1 MKPLSLIIGFLP
13 LVVFS
18 LMAKWLP
25 GRDIGIAGVV
35 AAAIAA
41 IALLA
46 IRPHWPPKILHV
58 TQFVMFAII
67 AIIAYAHRTDDSWL
81 HTWSGAGIGLVLGAV
96 ILLLLP
102 VMPFT
107 EQYARDTVPRER
119 WSSPTFKKI
128 NRVLSGLWGV
138 AIIGLGLSRV
148 AAEAIDRHTSSHTL
162 PQVLLGLIV
171 PVGILT
177 YMIKYSKTYPEKVLS
192 QEQGNQPSH

>member
-1 MKPLSLIIGFLP
+1 MKPLSLIIAFLP
-13 LVVFS
+13 LVAFS

-25 GRDIGIAGVV
+25 GGDIGIAGVV

-58 TQFVMFAII
+58 TQFVMFAVI
-67 AIIAYAHRTDDSWL
+67 AIIAYAHRSDDSWL

-102 VMPFT
+102 FMPFT
-107 EQYARDTVPRER
+107 EQYARENVPRER
-119 WSSPTFKKI
+119 WSSPAFKKI
-128 NRVLSGLWGV
+128 NLVLSALWG
-138 AIIGLGLSRV
+138 AALIGLGLSRV

-171 PVGILT
+171 PVGVLI

-192 QEQGNQPSH
+192 KEHGSQPSR

>member
-1 MKPLSLIIGFLP
+1 MKLLPLIIAFLP

-25 GRDIGIAGVV
+25 GGDIGIAGVV

-41 IALLA
+41 IALVA

-58 TQFVMFAII
+58 TQFVMFAVI
-67 AIIAYAHRTDDSWL
+67 AIIAYAFKSDDSWL
-81 HTWSGAGIGLVLGAV
+81 HTWSGAGIGIVLGAV

-102 VMPFT
+102 FMPFT
-107 EQYARDTVPRER
+107 EQYARESVPRQR

-128 NRVLSGLWGV
+128 NLVLSGMWGV

-162 PQVLLGLIV
+162 PQALLGLIV
-171 PVGILT
+171 PLGILI
-177 YMIKYSKTYPEKVLS
+177 YMIKYSKTYPQKVLS
-192 QEQGNQPSH
+192 QERGDERMR

>member
-1 MKPLSLIIGFLP
+1 MRALPLIIGFLP

-25 GRDIGIAGVV
+25 GGDIGIAGVV
-35 AAAIAA
+35 AAAIAV
-41 IALLA
+41 IAMLA
-46 IRPHWPPKILHV
+46 IRPRWPPKILHV
-58 TQFVMFAII
+58 TQFVVFAII
-67 AIIAYAHRTDDSWL
+67 AIIAYGHRSDDSWL
-81 HTWSGAGIGLVLGAV
+81 HTWSGAGIGIVLGAV

-102 VMPFT
+102 FMPFT
-107 EQYARDTVPRER
+107 EQYARESVPRQR

-128 NRVLSGLWGV
+128 NLVLSALWGV
-138 AIIGLGLSRV
+138 ALIGLGLSRV

-171 PVGILT
+171 PVGILV

-192 QEQGNQPSH
+192 QEHANRPSD

>member
-1 MKPLSLIIGFLP
+1 MKPLPLIIAIAP

-25 GRDIGIAGVV
+25 AGDIGIAAVV

-46 IRPHWPPKILHV
+46 NRPHWPPKILHV
-58 TQFVMFAII
+58 TQFVMFAVI
-67 AIIAYAHRTDDSWL
+67 AIIAYVSKSDDSWL
-81 HTWSGAGIGLVLGAV
+81 HTWSGAGTGIVLGAV

-102 VMPFT
+102 FVPFT
-107 EQYARDTVPRER
+107 EQYARQTVPRQR
-119 WSSPTFKKI
+119 WSSPSFRKI
-128 NRVLSGLWGV
+128 NRVLSGLWG
-138 AIIGLGLSRV
+138 IGLIGLGLSRV

-171 PVGILT
+171 PVGILM
-177 YMIKYSKTYPEKVLS
+177 YLLKYSREYPEKVLS
-192 QEQGNQPSH
+192 QEHGQQPLR